1 MNMKRGL
8 VFSLCALALAAYSG
22 QAQAAVNLSLN
33 LRYNDPAD
41 PTEGGAFTL
50 VAKTDNANGI
60 AAINAY
66 LSNINAAGL
75 TFSAGINQLSG
86 GPYVTAV
93 TGGTNV
99 VYGQDTSS
107 GTLVMNV
114 GRTGGP
120 ATVATDPL
128 KNPTWN
134 NVSAIFNGTF
144 GATRPAFITVGANS
158 TDANVF
164 NAGTTTTP
172 LPAGGVVAAGTVT
185 TTVRGDSVRTL
196 GLNNPTNS
204 GLIRGDADRDFDVD
218 GDDLNAVLANFNGT
232 GKTWTQG
239 DFTDGLAGHVE
250 GKVDGDDLNL
260 VLASFNQSS
269 ATPPPA
275 VGAVPDLLRWH
286 WLVWP
291 LSECLRLAAA
301 SSFGWNWFRRTLQ

>member
-33 LRYNDPAD
+33 LHYNDPAD
-41 PTEGGAFTL
+41 PTEGGTFTL

-60 AAINAY
+60 AAINSY

-120 ATVATDPL
+120 ATIAADPL
-128 KNPTWN
+128 KNANWN

-185 TTVRGDSVRTL
+185 TTVRGDSLGSL
-196 GLNNPTNS
+196 GLNTPAGA
-204 GLIRGDADRDFDVD
+204 GLLRGDVTRDFVVN
-218 GDDLNAVLANFNGT
+218 GNDLNLVLANFNGT
-232 GKTWTQG
+232 GKTWDQG
-239 DFTDGLAGHVE
+239 DVTDGLAGHNE
-250 GKVDGDDLNL
+250 GKVDGNDLNEI
-260 VLASFNQSS
+260 LARFNQSS
-269 ATPPPA
+269 AATPPA
-275 VGAVPDLLRWH
+275 VGAVPEPATMALAG
-286 WLVWP
+286 
-291 LSECLRLAAA
+291 LAAVGMLA
-301 SSFGWNWFRRTLQ
+301 ARRRK

>member
-8 VFSLCALALAAYSG
+8 VFSFCALPLAAYSG

-41 PTEGGAFTL
+41 PSEGGTFTL

-60 AAINAY
+60 AAINTY
-66 LSNINAAGL
+66 LSNINTAGL
-75 TFSAGINQLSG
+75 TFTAGNNQLSG

-120 ATVATDPL
+120 TNIATDPL
-128 KNPTWN
+128 RNPTWN
-134 NVSAIFNGTF
+134 NASSIFTGTF
-144 GATRPAFITVGANS
+144 GGTRPAFITVGANS

-185 TTVRGDSVRTL
+185 TIVRGDSLISL
-196 GLNNPTNS
+196 GLNANPAA
-204 GLIRGDADRDFDVD
+204 GLYAGDVD
-218 GDDLNAVLANFNGT
+218 RNGVVNINDFGALSANYNPAGS
-232 GKTWTQG
+232 GKTWDQG
-239 DFTDGLAGHVE
+239 DFNDDGVVNINDFGALSTNYGKPASPAPVSAVPEPTSIVLLGLA
-250 GKVDGDDLNL
+250 
-260 VLASFNQSS
+260 
-269 ATPPPA
+269 
-275 VGAVPDLLRWH
+275 LLGLGCRS
-286 WLVWP
+286 VR
-291 LSECLRLAAA
+291 S
-301 SSFGWNWFRRTLQ
+301 

>member
-33 LRYNDPAD
+33 LHYTNPAN
-41 PTEGGAFTL
+41 PAAGGTFQL
-50 VAKTDNANGI
+50 VGRTDNANGI

-66 LSNINAAGL
+66 LSGINTAGL
-75 TFSAGINQLSG
+75 TFAPSINQLSG

-99 VYGQDTSS
+99 VYGQDTSA

-114 GRTGGP
+114 GRTTGP
-120 ATVATDPL
+120 SNIASDPL
-128 KNPTWN
+128 HSTVWN
-134 NVSAIFNGTF
+134 NSSLVFSGTF

-185 TTVRGDSVRTL
+185 TKVRGDSVSID
-196 GLNNPTNS
+196 GLKA
-204 GLIRGDADRDFDVD
+204 GDANRDWTVSF
-218 GDDLNAVLANFNGT
+218 GDFSVLQSNYGGT
-232 GKTWTQG
+232 GKTWDQG
-239 DFTDGLAGHVE
+239 DFNADGNVSF
-250 GKVDGDDLNL
+250 GD
-260 VLASFNQSS
+260 FS
-269 ATPPPA
+269 ALQANYGSVVTPPSVASVPEPA
-275 VGAVPDLLRWH
+275 AVSLALFAVAGGASLLRRK
-286 WLVWP
+286 
-291 LSECLRLAAA
+291 SC
-301 SSFGWNWFRRTLQ
+301 